1 MPECRH
7 EIQKFLLII
16 LIRNAARYGAETLP
30 LIFYFYKRESYN
42 NLCISKHQCSL
53 AYTANHI
60 THRLKETQNS
70 KMAYKKRGLHPS
82 PTGIQNAGSFIITFY
97 LVFHQAGWPSTARSS
112 LNDRSG

>member
-16 LIRNAARYGAETLP
+16 LIRNTARYGAKTLP

-42 NLCISKHQCSL
+42 NLCISKYQCSL

-70 KMAYKKRGLHPS
+70 KMAYKKRACIQVQLDFRMQALLSS
-82 PTGIQNAGSFIITFY
+82 PFI
-97 LVFHQAGWPSTARSS
+97 
-112 LNDRSG
+112 

>member
-16 LIRNAARYGAETLP
+16 LIRNTARYGAKTLP

-70 KMAYKKRGLHPS
+70 KMTYKKRGLHPS
-82 PTGIQNAGSFIITFY
+82 PTSECRLFYHYLLFSFPS
-97 LVFHQAGWPSTARSS
+97 GWMALYCKKFT
-112 LNDRSG
+112 

>member
-16 LIRNAARYGAETLP
+16 LIINTARYGAKTLP

-42 NLCISKHQCSL
+42 NLCISKYQCSL

-70 KMAYKKRGLHPS
+70 KMAYKKGACIQVQLEFRMQALLSS
-82 PTGIQNAGSFIITFY
+82 PFI
-97 LVFHQAGWPSTARSS
+97 
-112 LNDRSG
+112 

>member
-16 LIRNAARYGAETLP
+16 LIRNTARYGAKTLP

-70 KMAYKKRGLHPS
+70 KMAYKKEAC
-82 PTGIQNAGSFIITFY
+82 IQVQLEFRMQALLSLPFI
-97 LVFHQAGWPSTARSS
+97 
-112 LNDRSG
+112 

>member
-16 LIRNAARYGAETLP
+16 LIRNAARYGAKTLP

-97 LVFHQAGWPSTARSS
+97 LVFCV
-112 LNDRSG
+112 